1 MVLLESPIG
10 YKYAQKTTQI
20 IYLLPIKDKS
30 GNEIISIK
38 QICVENDDFID
49 EIVRC
54 SKIKYRS
61 EYNWL
66 PK

>member
-1 MVLLESPIG
+1 MEWFFLNRLLAINMP
-10 YKYAQKTTQI
+10 KKTTQI

-38 QICVENDDFID
+38 QIRVENDDFID

-54 SKIKYRS
+54 SKLKYRS
-61 EYNWL
+61 EYN
-66 PK
+66 